1 MNGKHRKRETETSDY
16 VAFAI
21 RVLIGYGDR
30 IAGDPAALAHFRELE
45 TALRDNVN
53 RGIFEANRGAVHYSR
68 NEMAAILGVS
78 DIAIMKRIRN
88 GELVYA
94 ALQAAR
100 GAGALVRIGDIR
112 RARANALADAHVTDR
127 TGSEREKR
135 AS

>member
-1 MNGKHRKRETETSDY
+1 MAGRHRKRDTETSDY

-30 IAGDPAALAHFRELE
+30 IASDPVALAHFREVE
-45 TALRDNVN
+45 AALRDNVN
-53 RGIFEANRGAVHYSR
+53 RGIFEANRGSDHYSR
-68 NEMAAILGVS
+68 NDMAAILGVS

-94 ALQAAR
+94 AIAAAR

-112 RARANALADAHVTDR
+112 RARAAALADARVTDL
-127 TGSEREKR
+127 TGSVRERN